1 MIAWAAP
8 ASARAADRFTRDIAR
23 WAAERQLAPIAV
35 STFSLGFAVIAA
47 AWLTDESARGQAI
60 GFVALIA
67 SVLTGRVAR
76 LMDCYPPGGRPRGA
90 SSVPPAGRAT
100 TATAWGQAA
109 CALLSELVIYAGLA
123 GGVSK
128 YGGTGLGGPVG
139 QYLRGGLLERFGGAD
154 VAGVWVIAVTAAIV
168 LALGQMADLC
178 AGGPP
183 GTEAVPGAA
192 QLPTRLP
199 RQGLGSAR
207 LIVGG
212 FAVLL
217 AGPRAALLVMLV
229 LGFLALLY
237 TLVRPSDTVT
247 PDASGVAG
255 YRGDGPVSAWIGG
268 FVAGR
273 IPPMAPLL
281 AGLLVTCMLT
291 ALGLRNLPGILI
303 LTPAEAMLLAS
314 LGSSHLHD
322 GPSDWRVPTLL
333 QAGEYTFLAAAG
345 YAGRVPAPVT
355 FGLIAAVALRHLDMA
370 WRARNRVPLSWFM
383 GEHWVRLPRADWR
396 GFGWEGRMILVGIA
410 LMGDVTPL
418 LYMALAAYLAALEA
432 ADFLAGWTNA
442 NLAGAPRSISARR
455 RRPASGGHAPVNR

>member
-1 MIAWAAP
+1 MIAWATPAP
-8 ASARAADRFTRDIAR
+8 ARAADRFTRDIAR
-23 WAAERQLAPIAV
+23 WAAGRQLAPIAV
-35 STFSLGFAVIAA
+35 SAFSLGFAVIAA

-76 LMDCYPPGGRPRGA
+76 LMDD
-90 SSVPPAGRAT
+90 SRAT

-128 YGGTGLGGPVG
+128 DGGTGLGGPVG
-139 QYLRGGLLERFGGAD
+139 QYLRGGLLERLGGAD

-183 GTEAVPGAA
+183 VTEAAPRAA
-192 QLPTRLP
+192 EPPARLP

-217 AGPRAALLVMLV
+217 AGPRAALLIMLV
-229 LGFLALLY
+229 LGVLALLY
-237 TLVRPSDTVT
+237 SLVRPSDTVT

-281 AGLLVTCMLT
+281 VGLLVTCMLA
-291 ALGLRNLPGILI
+291 ALGLRNLPGILV
-303 LTPAEAMLLAS
+303 LTPAEAMLLAA

-322 GPSDWRVPTLL
+322 GPHDWRVPTLL
-333 QAGEYTFLAAAG
+333 QAGEYIFLAAAG

-396 GFGWEGRMILVGIA
+396 GFGWEGRMILAGIA
-410 LMGDVTPL
+410 LMGGVTPL

-442 NLAGAPRSISARR
+442 SFASARR
-455 RRPASGGHAPVNR
+455 RRALRPSASGGHAPVNR

>member
-1 MIAWAAP
+1 MIAWATPAP
-8 ASARAADRFTRDIAR
+8 ARAADRLTRDIAR

-35 STFSLGFAVIAA
+35 SSFSLGFAVIAA
-47 AWLTDESARGQAI
+47 AWLTEVSARGQAI
-60 GFVALIA
+60 GFLALIA
-67 SVLTGRVAR
+67 SVIAGRVAR
-76 LMDCYPPGGRPRGA
+76 LMDGSFPGGRAEYPPGRRLTA
-90 SSVPPAGRAT
+90 
-100 TATAWGQAA
+100 ATAWGQAA

-123 GGVSK
+123 GGVSRD
-128 YGGTGLGGPVG
+128 GGTGLGGPVG
-139 QYLRGGLLERFGGAD
+139 QYLRGGLVERLGGAD
-154 VAGVWVIAVTAAIV
+154 VAGVWVLAVTAAIV

-183 GTEAVPGAA
+183 GTAPGAA
-192 QLPTRLP
+192 LAAVESPARLP

-207 LIVGG
+207 LVAGG
-212 FAVLL
+212 FIALL

-229 LGFLALLY
+229 LGVLALLY

-255 YRGDGPVSAWIGG
+255 YRGDGPASAWIGG
-268 FVAGR
+268 LVAGR

-291 ALGLRNLPGILI
+291 ALGLRNLPGILV

-322 GPSDWRVPTLL
+322 GSNDWRVPTLL
-333 QAGEYTFLAAAG
+333 QAGEYIFLAAAG
-345 YAGRVPAPVT
+345 YAGRVPAPIT
-355 FGLIAAVALRHLDMA
+355 FGLVAAVALRHLDMA

-418 LYMALAAYLAALEA
+418 LYMAMAAYLAALEA

-442 NLAGAPRSISARR
+442 TLAGAPR
-455 RRPASGGHAPVNR
+455 RRPGGPPAGPRR